1 MTTRSRTN
9 LFLSYRDSCIRDT
22 SSYSAP
28 PTPFLSSSSSKT
40 KYALD
45 QGQAEN
51 AGLLDNS
58 EDDWSRRGSTF
69 STVSSSSKGK
79 ARMNDVLPP
88 QWLDYADKVDEIV
101 HRVKPKSQSSHLH
114 CRANLAFVSQSSLS
128 LPLTSEL
135 ILLVNLIVTQLE
147 KLHSKHLLPGF
158 KDRSA
163 EEREIENLA
172 TSITTVRFPSF
183 LPPMPRS
190 IYSHPRR

>member
-1 MTTRSRTN
+1 MKGRKKLNDKGERLSIDTYTHFSHTPWPSWMTTRSRTN

-28 PTPFLSSSSSKT
+28 PTPFLSSSKNP
-40 KYALD
+40 YALD
-45 QGQAEN
+45 QDQAEN

-101 HRVKPKSQSSHLH
+101 HRVKPKSELS
-114 CRANLAFVSQSSLS
+114 SSLS
-128 LPLTSEL
+128 SEPCICFADFPLSL
-135 ILLVNLIVTQLE
+135 SPLNWSCLSIL
-147 KLHSKHLLPGF
+147 
-158 KDRSA
+158 
-163 EEREIENLA
+163 
-172 TSITTVRFPSF
+172 
-183 LPPMPRS
+183 
-190 IYSHPRR
+190 